1 MVDHGQDSGNSR
13 NKGADRTIR
22 MTIGRRR
29 FPTGLAE
36 RWITAWGLSIVL
48 FFILFF
54 IMRGYVVGI
63 TARIARTALD
73 LPATPLGGVE
83 AILLV
88 SLLVLL
94 LVAEMVSVAAPLAI
108 PALAAFHIAR
118 RWARER
124 VS

>member
-1 MVDHGQDSGNSR
+1 MVDDSGNSGNSG
-13 NKGADRTIR
+13 NKGTDRAIR
-22 MTIGRRR
+22 LTSGRQR

-48 FFILFF
+48 FFI
-54 IMRGYVVGI
+54 MRGYVVGI
-63 TARIARTALD
+63 TGRMARTALD
-73 LPATPLGGVE
+73 LPATPLGGVK

-94 LVAEMVSVAAPLAI
+94 LVAEIAARAAPLVI
-108 PALAAFHIAR
+108 PALAAYHIAV